1 VIETDKLL
9 ELCKLPRDEQ
19 IARMAELDWTVSPV
33 DGKSNSSPAFEEMA
47 TAVEELI
54 RQSAHTLLAGRADT
68 VARLIVAQLA
78 HVHHMAPVHEPR

>member
-1 VIETDKLL
+1 MIELDTLR

-19 IARMAELDWTVSPV
+19 IARMVELDWTISPV
-33 DGKSNSSPAFEEMA
+33 DGKLNSSPKFEELSI
-47 TAVEELI
+47 AVEELI

-78 HVHHMAPVHEPR
+78 HVHHMAPVHETH